1 MKLSEQDR
9 FYFMKCAEELAELS
23 VELLQTLNKPHKNNH
38 KKILLEIED
47 VEKYIKE
54 IKTILN
60 V

>member
-9 FYFMKCAEELAELS
+9 FHFMKCVEELAELS
-23 VELLQTLNKPHKNNH
+23 VELLQTLNKPRKNNH
-38 KKILLEIED
+38 KKILSEIEN

-54 IKTILN
+54 VKAILS

>member
-9 FYFMKCAEELAELS
+9 FHFMKCVEELAELS
-23 VELLQTLNKPHKNNH
+23 VELLQTLNKPRKNNH
-38 KKILLEIED
+38 KKILSEIED

-54 IKTILN
+54 VKTILS

>member
-9 FYFMKCAEELAELS
+9 FHFMKCVEELAELS
-23 VELLQTLNKPHKNNH
+23 VELLQTLNKPRKNNH
-38 KKILLEIED
+38 KKILSEIED

-54 IKTILN
+54 VKSILI

>member
-9 FYFMKCAEELAELS
+9 FHFMKCVEELAELS
-23 VELLQTLNKPHKNNH
+23 VELLQTLNKPRKNNH
-38 KKILLEIED
+38 KKILSEIED

-54 IKTILN
+54 IKAVLS

>member
-9 FYFMKCAEELAELS
+9 FHFMKCVEELAELS
-23 VELLQTLNKPHKNNH
+23 VELLQTLNKPRKNNY
-38 KKILLEIED
+38 KKILSEIED

-54 IKTILN
+54 IKAVLS